1 MTPLEARIVLA
12 RNHQLVARHVYHDAA
27 MEAAAT
33 KLLDVALDHWAR
45 QAALHAAFSDTTP
58 RGSGYL
64 N

>member
-12 RNHQLVARHVYHDAA
+12 RNHQLVARYVYRDRA

-33 KLLDVALDHWAR
+33 KLIDVALDHWAR
-45 QAALHAAFSDTTP
+45 QHAAFP
-58 RGSGYL
+58 RDPFSGSATRLL

>member
-1 MTPLEARIVLA
+1 MTPLEGRIVLA
-12 RNHQLVARHVYHDAA
+12 RNHQLVARYLYRDRA

-45 QAALHAAFSDTTP
+45 QRAAFP
-58 RGSGYL
+58 RDPFSESANHIL